1 MRTAVLRAA
10 ALLLKRA
17 QRADLSVCDEDEEEK
32 EEETYG
38 SVEKAIVVH
47 GQVEFGLDSLDGH
60 HTEPYWDQVK
70 DGYRS
75 TGGGQG
81 HTVNMAGHP
90 HQPSLSSQSWFNLTV
105 VTLQGH

>member
-10 ALLLKRA
+10 ALLFKRA
-17 QRADLSVCDEDEEEK
+17 QREDLSVSDEDDDEEE

-38 SVEKAIVVH
+38 SVEKAFVVH

-60 HTEPYWDQVK
+60 HTEPHRDQVK
-70 DGYRS
+70 DGCRS

-81 HTVNMAGHP
+81 RKYSWT
-90 HQPSLSSQSWFNLTV
+90 SSSAISNITILV
-105 VTLQGH
+105 